1 MLKKENNF
9 FKAKKRQLNTPGIL
23 VKKPVPIF
31 RDNKKNFEAN
41 RPKSKNMINNNQNN
55 FHTHLGFY
63 LKQNNNQKK
72 INLHNNNNINFSE
85 QKNNNKK
92 IFLAHNFE
100 GNKEI
105 NNNIIRFNND
115 LSKSQSQKRKAL
127 NLIIKI

>member
-31 RDNKKNFEAN
+31 RDNKKNFEVN

-72 INLHNNNNINFSE
+72 INLHNNNINNLNMLLSKKNILLKKKFLV
-85 QKNNNKK
+85 NKK
-92 IFLAHNFE
+92 IIIKRYFL
-100 GNKEI
+100 
-105 NNNIIRFNND
+105 
-115 LSKSQSQKRKAL
+115 
-127 NLIIKI
+127 LIILKVIKK